1 MKIKWSPLS
10 LDKLTSIVNY
20 ISEDQPTAAETLVN
34 AIFQALERLSDFPKS
49 GRIVP
54 ELENPKYR
62 EILVKN
68 YRLIY
73 SIVDDVV
80 YILTIRH
87 QMQLLNQKE
96 LSNIFKRS

>member
-1 MKIKWSPLS
+1 MRIKWSPLS
-10 LDKLTSIVNY
+10 VDKLTSIVDY
-20 ISEDQPTAAETLVN
+20 ISKDQPTAAETLVN
-34 AIFQALERLSDFPKS
+34 TIFQTLERLSEFPES

-73 SIVDDVV
+73 SIVDNVI

-87 QMQLLNQKE
+87 QMQLLNQKD
-96 LSNIFKRS
+96 LK